1 MVATENFVH
10 ASLGSLP
17 VAGDLVRQNSTK
29 ETGYNDEIW
38 AKPVPIPNGHT
49 GKSAVAVV
57 LFNSNKAGKIIT
69 VDFALFGV
77 AFQGAQVV
85 VFDVH
90 EGKDVEGMRSGHCT
104 SGSIAGHG
112 CQFIVLVFQ

>member
-1 MVATENFVH
+1 MVLA
-10 ASLGSLP
+10 AQQLGMI
-17 VAGDLVRQNSTK
+17 RNTK
-29 ETGYNDEIW
+29 
-38 AKPVPIPNGHT
+38 
-49 GKSAVAVV
+49 S
-57 LFNSNKAGKIIT
+57 FNSNNAEKNIV